1 MLITGDTFLSNGDG
15 SINAFNYEVKRL
27 VSFGPDPIGSLDPV
41 QLAKYYLVSKEVGL
55 NHEVPLGP
63 CPIGNPR
70 TPQPRNL
77 GSSLTKEGLDHLK

>member
-1 MLITGDTFLSNGDG
+1 MLITGDSFLSNGYG

-27 VSFGPDPIGSLDPV
+27 VSFGPNPIGSLDPV

-70 TPQPRNL
+70 TPQTREF
-77 GSSLTKEGLDHLK
+77 GVILDQRGP